1 MKTLGQTLA
10 APGRAEIEIDLLM
23 AMGRKIE
30 PLALDL
36 QSATDAREVGAR
48 GAYLKVLE
56 MIDVAAAA
64 RRRAGAPQQRGG
76 RRG

>member
-1 MKTLGQTLA
+1 MKPLGQALA
-10 APGRAEIEIDLLM
+10 APQRTQIEIDLLM
-23 AMGRKIE
+23 SMHRKIE

-36 QSATDAREVGAR
+36 QSAIDPREVGAR

-56 MIDVAAAA
+56 MIDIAASA
-64 RRRAGAPQQRGG
+64 RRARPTQGG

>member
-1 MKTLGQTLA
+1 MKTVAQALA
-10 APGRAEIEIDLLM
+10 APQRAQIELSLLQ
-23 AMGRKIE
+23 AMHRRVE

-36 QSATDAREVGAR
+36 QDATDAREVGAR

-56 MIDVAAAA
+56 LIDMAIAG
-64 RRRAGAPQQRGG
+64 RRARPAQGG

>member
-10 APGRAEIEIDLLM
+10 APGRAQIEIDLLTSM
-23 AMGRKIE
+23 HRKIE

-36 QSATDAREVGAR
+36 QNATDAQEIGAR

-56 MIDVAAAA
+56 MIDLATAA
-64 RRRAGAPQQRGG
+64 RRRGAKRG
-76 RRG
+76 

>member
-1 MKTLGQTLA
+1 MKTLGQALA
-10 APGRAEIEIDLLM
+10 APQRTQIEIDLLTSM
-23 AMGRKIE
+23 HRKIE

-36 QSATDAREVGAR
+36 QDATDAREIGAR

-56 MIDVAAAA
+56 MIDIAASA
-64 RRRAGAPQQRGG
+64 RRARPAQGG